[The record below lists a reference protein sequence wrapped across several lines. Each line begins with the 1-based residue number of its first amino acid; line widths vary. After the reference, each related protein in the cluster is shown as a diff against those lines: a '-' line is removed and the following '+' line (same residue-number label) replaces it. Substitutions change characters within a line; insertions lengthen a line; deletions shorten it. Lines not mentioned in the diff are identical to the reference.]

1 MYCPKCA
8 TQAVEG
14 QRYCRNCGISLGV
27 ILDAMENK
35 RQPLDFDALKKDLQ
49 QLGANLRAGFEE
61 AKLELHKTQRLAR
74 KHRRRQPG
82 FEWVAA
88 PAQETAEAASCV
100 TTSAVAPVTPP
111 VIKVK
116 TGKQANS
123 RRYSL
128 QRAMLSIFGGGAGSF
143 ALYHLLNTAANSGL
157 LASIERVIVTET
169 NHPDMVG
176 IAPVMQMLWVLGLVG
191 VAKGFAHLINGIFI
205 APRPNENEQTFIL
218 NQSFNAT
225 GKAADSERIL
235 DQPAP
240 QAAASFSR
248 AQAEPVGVKPTPTN
262 ELDEQW
268 KANFR
273 PSVTE
278 DETVRLGARE
288 HQTE

>member
-1 MYCPKCA
+1 MFCPKCA

-49 QLGANLRAGFEE
+49 QLG
-61 AKLELHKTQRLAR
+61 R
-74 KHRRRQPG
+74 KHRRRHPG
-82 FEWVAA
+82 FDWVV
-88 PAQETAEAASCV
+88 PPTQEAITEAASCA
-100 TTSAVAPVTPP
+100 TTSAVAPATPP

-128 QRAMLSIFGGGAGSF
+128 QRAMLSILGGGGSSV
-143 ALYHLLNTAANSGL
+143 ALYYLLNTAANSGL
-157 LASIERVIVTET
+157 LASIERILVNEVF
-169 NHPDMVG
+169 HRPDIVG
-176 IAPVMQMLWVLGLVG
+176 IAPVLQMLWILGLAG
-191 VAKGFAHLINGIFI
+191 VAKGFAHLLNGIFF

-225 GKAADSERIL
+225 GNAAGGERML

-268 KANFR
+268 KASFR

-288 HQTE
+288 RQTK